1 MSLRSAAYRRCR
13 SFFLWPST
21 PPPSQNSSMHYSQ
34 IQYNFL
40 YPQISFTLFQ
50 SISEAICHSSHSHEI
65 ILKHSLQHP
74 TLIHPFH
81 VAMTFHLALIYCI
94 TSFLFC
100 VIFFS
105 YSIYCFSV
113 IFSSTSP
120 SLFLIPKF
128 YLIHQSWL
136 LLAINPCY
144 LLKVKLV

>member
-1 MSLRSAAYRRCR
+1 
-13 SFFLWPST
+13 
-21 PPPSQNSSMHYSQ
+21 MHYSQ

-50 SISEAICHSSHSHEI
+50 FISEAICHSSYSHEI

-94 TSFLFC
+94 TSFKNTDQLLIFFYSALY
-100 VIFFS
+100 FFS

-128 YLIHQSWL
+128 YLIHQSRL